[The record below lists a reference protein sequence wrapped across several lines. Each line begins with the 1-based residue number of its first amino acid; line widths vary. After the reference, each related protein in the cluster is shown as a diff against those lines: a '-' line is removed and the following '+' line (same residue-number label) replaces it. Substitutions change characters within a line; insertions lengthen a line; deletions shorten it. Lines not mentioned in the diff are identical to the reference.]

1 MYTAVKRK
9 VFISVCSLL
18 LCFALLVT
26 SSYAWIVLT
35 KAPEIIGIH
44 TQVGAN
50 GSLEIALLNDA
61 TYSDPASIR
70 SRVGDSMVAANA
82 VESNLS
88 WGNVIDLTDPGY
100 GLDKIVMIPARLN
113 VTENGQGGG
122 LVRNSMLGTLRFGTD
137 GRTERLDMDSV
148 TAGYSEEG
156 FLYDSEKQNYG
167 VRAVG
172 SVPQH
177 SPQQSALTNARS
189 LVKAYTAASAELT
202 KAAWSSGGEKL
213 LGIFQRRYASGSNR
227 FDQQD
232 LSVIRGMAAKL
243 LEAYSY
249 IDGALRQGIIG
260 YGASVLTDPELF
272 RTLRDN
278 AENTA
283 IPLTLLLEAAPTE
296 LPSGFA
302 QWVRSS
308 DESRLLLQQ
317 AVTACDSLSGGTY
330 IWAQLEPILEL
341 LVDGDRA
348 YLGETKLTS
357 PDAYKEIKDGVQL
370 SLAPGSGKFAL
381 AADYCGNY
389 SAIFDHSELTAV
401 EVVTTSRLKTPYLTQ
416 VSKIL
421 EECECP
427 ESEQVVTGVALEDIF
442 GFAVDLAFRSNA
454 DTQLLL
460 QTDAALRVDDGSE
473 LAQMQGEGS
482 NLCMISDQLTVEQ
495 SVELMDAMRI
505 AFLDSQNNLL
515 AVAKA
520 NTSNY
525 TETEEGVSAPL
536 YLYDY
541 QVGAGGSLI
550 MGERRLEDGC
560 ITELTDGVATVITAV
575 VWLDGDHVGN
585 SMVTYREKNVE
596 SKLNLQFASSV
607 ILKPAH
613 LDVEASE

>member
-1 MYTAVKRK
+1 M
-9 VFISVCSLL
+9 
-18 LCFALLVT
+18 
-26 SSYAWIVLT
+26 
-35 KAPEIIGIH
+35 
-44 TQVGAN
+44 
-50 GSLEIALLNDA
+50 
-61 TYSDPASIR
+61 
-70 SRVGDSMVAANA
+70 
-82 VESNLS
+82 
-88 WGNVIDLTDPGY
+88 
-100 GLDKIVMIPARLN
+100 
-113 VTENGQGGG
+113 
-122 LVRNSMLGTLRFGTD
+122 
-137 GRTERLDMDSV
+137 
-148 TAGYSEEG
+148 
-156 FLYDSEKQNYG
+156 
-167 VRAVG
+167 
-172 SVPQH
+172 
-177 SPQQSALTNARS
+177 
-189 LVKAYTAASAELT
+189 
-202 KAAWSSGGEKL
+202 
-213 LGIFQRRYASGSNR
+213 
-227 FDQQD
+227 
-232 LSVIRGMAAKL
+232 
-243 LEAYSY
+243 
-249 IDGALRQGIIG
+249 
-260 YGASVLTDPELF
+260 
-272 RTLRDN
+272 
-278 AENTA
+278 
-283 IPLTLLLEAAPTE
+283 
-296 LPSGFA
+296 
-302 QWVRSS
+302 RSS

-442 GFAVDLAFRSNA
+442 GFVVDLAFRSNA

-525 TETEEGVSAPL
+525 IETEEGVSAPL